1 VRFVWGAVGARRAA
15 VQALR
20 NGEQIELECR
30 GWRAR
35 VGRSFLPRLISR
47 DSRLRV
53 RDLFAHVA
61 LLRIATLVTYWMY
74 SRNRTVSGRSEGES
88 YVLTFE

>member
-1 VRFVWGAVGARRAA
+1 VRIVWGTVGARSAA

-20 NGEQIELECR
+20 NGPPVELECR

-35 VGRSFLPRLISR
+35 VGRDFLPRFVSR
-47 DSRLRV
+47 DLRLRA

-74 SRNRTVSGRSEGES
+74 QRGRAVSGRSEGEA